1 MHELGT
7 LDTVAIPST
16 DDLRDQRTA
25 AVAALTAATRRRGEI
40 ELAIRTATAI
50 EDLAALHD
58 QWGEVVEQQDAAET
72 RIRELNQLLAG
83 E

>member
-1 MHELGT
+1 MNELE
-7 LDTVAIPST
+7 APPIPSIS
-16 DDLRDQRTA
+16 DAIDFRTA
-25 AVAALTAATRRRGEI
+25 AGAALTAATRRRHEI